1 MYNLLLQIQVIN
13 YIIAI
18 TILQYLLQEN
28 KMTLDK
34 KDTIIIA

>member
-18 TILQYLLQEN
+18 IILQYLLQEN

-34 KDTIIIA
+34 KIQ